1 MIHKGLLF
9 LVSLVISDFSNP
21 KAVKKRREMRCDY
34 HPKFENPK
42 SRNFMISKTVIILD
56 QIGTI

>member
-9 LVSLVISDFSNP
+9 LVSLVISDFSNH
-21 KAVKKRREMRCDY
+21 KAVNRRREMRRDY

-42 SRNFMISKTVIILD
+42 SRNFMFSKTVIILD